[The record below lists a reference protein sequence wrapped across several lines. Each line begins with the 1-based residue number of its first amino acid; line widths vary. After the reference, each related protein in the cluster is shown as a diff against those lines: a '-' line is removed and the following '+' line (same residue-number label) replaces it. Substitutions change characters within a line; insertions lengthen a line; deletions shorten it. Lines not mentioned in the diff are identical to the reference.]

1 MITITKV
8 EGDTIYFQ
16 GHVTLEEIG
25 SDLSITGLAV
35 DSNETIQH
43 EIDQE
48 LANTVP
54 SNGAT
59 KWLIYIYK
67 KTKEL
72 LCPECS

>member
-1 MITITKV
+1 MITITSV
-8 EGDTIYFQ
+8 EGDKVYFH
-16 GHVTLEEIG
+16 GHVTLQEVND
-25 SDLSITGLAV
+25 DLLITGLGV
-35 DSNETIQH
+35 DSNETISH

-48 LANTVP
+48 LAGTVP